1 MNLTRI
7 LTGFLAGVIF
17 AFGLGIGRAT
27 LPQTIHGALDFF
39 GVWEPRLFVF
49 LISAIAVYGI
59 FRIIVSRRSAPLLWD
74 RFRLPT
80 QGWPTARMLFGA
92 AMFGAAW
99 GFSGICPG
107 PSLTSS
113 LTSFPVA
120 IFALSMIAGV
130 ALYEFGFA
138 RRG

>member
-1 MNLTRI
+1 MSLARI

-27 LPQTIHGALDFF
+27 LPQTIYGALDFF

-49 LISAIAVYGI
+49 LFSAIAVYAI
-59 FRIIVSRRSAPLLWD
+59 FRLIVALRTAPLLCD

-80 QGWPTARMLFGA
+80 QGSPTARMLFGS

-107 PSLTSS
+107 PSLTSL

-130 ALYEFGFA
+130 AVYEFGFA
-138 RRG
+138 RQP